1 MLSRRQR
8 EFAVAGVSVVGIL
21 LLVVAP
27 GWVIEVAVAGMAA
40 GVLYWISTCPVDRLS
55 LPNGVPRPLL
65 FGLMVVGIGAHLSVV
80 RFLTEITGSRLLL
93 TLSLVLLAGG
103 LAMGLVRV
111 LWYPGAPPTE

>member
-8 EFAVAGVSVVGIL
+8 EFAGAGISVVGIL

-27 GWVIEVAVAGMAA
+27 SWAIEFAVAAMAA
-40 GVLYWISTCPVDRLS
+40 GVLFWVSTCPVDRLS

-65 FGLMVVGIGAHLSVV
+65 FGVIVVGIGAHLSVV

-93 TLSLVLLAGG
+93 TVSLVLLAGG
-103 LAMGLVRV
+103 LATGLVRV
-111 LWYPGAPPTE
+111 LWYRGPPPTE